1 MAIYTAKKTTR
12 DNSMIQINTDS
23 YIPIYGVILAGGWGT
38 RFWPLSRSQYPK
50 QALRLLGSESM
61 LHSTV
66 ERLLPRI
73 PPERLAVVTNAD
85 QAGLIHQELQ
95 RQSWDA
101 VRILVE
107 PQGRNT
113 AAAVGLAAVSLMEE
127 AAEGVMAVFPADHYI
142 RDQAGL
148 LKGLD
153 QGAGWAQAGNLV
165 TFGIPPT
172 RPETGYGYIRQGSPL
187 DDGGWAYRV
196 ARFIEK
202 PPLAQAREFLS
213 EGGYSWNSGIFMFRP
228 DVMLAAF
235 SQYLPELYR
244 ELDQLRHPENQP
256 SLEEVYQRLPSI
268 SLDHGIMEKADNVVV
283 VPVEMGW
290 NDVGTWEALYE
301 LFPRDE
307 RGNVREGRVLDQG
320 SQECIFFAQNRLVA
334 TIGLENTIVV
344 DTPDA
349 TLVCHRDR
357 AQEVKDLVTE
367 LHRQKLVE
375 SVHHTTVERPWGRY
389 TVTDEGPGFK
399 VKRIVVDVGK
409 KLSLQVHQR
418 RAEHWVVVSGTAQ
431 VTIGQE
437 LKLVSSNQSVYI
449 PQKTPHRLENPTIE
463 PLQIVE
469 VQTGDYLEED
479 DIVRL
484 NDDYWH
490 PDKA

>member
-1 MAIYTAKKTTR
+1 MDASR
-12 DNSMIQINTDS
+12 
-23 YIPIYGVILAGGWGT
+23 IPIYGVILAGGWGT

-50 QALRLLGSESM
+50 QVLRLMGSDSM
-61 LHSTV
+61 LQSTV

-73 PPERLAVVTNAD
+73 PPERLAVVTNAS

-95 RQSWDA
+95 RRGWDE
-101 VRILVE
+101 VRIWIE

-113 AAAVGLAAVSLMEE
+113 AAAVGLAALSLEEE
-127 AAEGVMAVFPADHYI
+127 AGDGVMAVFPADHFI
-142 RDQAGL
+142 RDQASL
-148 LKGLD
+148 LRGLD
-153 QGAGWAQAGNLV
+153 LGAGWAQAGYLV
-165 TFGIPPT
+165 TFGIPPS
-172 RPETGYGYIRQGSPL
+172 RPETGYGYIKQGDPL
-187 DDGGWAYRV
+187 DEQGRSFRA

-202 PPLAQAREFLS
+202 PPLAQAREFLT
-213 EGGYSWNSGIFMFRP
+213 EGGYYWNSGIFLFRP
-228 DVMLAAF
+228 DVVLDAF
-235 SQYLPELYR
+235 SRYLPDLYR
-244 ELDQLRHPENQP
+244 ELDRLRNSQNPP
-256 SLEEVYQRLPSI
+256 SLEEVYQNLPSV
-268 SLDHGIMEKADNVVV
+268 SLDHGILEKAENVVV

-290 NDVGTWEALYE
+290 NDVGTWEALHE

-307 RGNVREGRVLDQG
+307 RGNVREGRVLDQD
-320 SQECIFFAQNRLVA
+320 SQECIFWAQNRLVA
-334 TIGLENTIVV
+334 TIGLANTIVV

-367 LHRQKLVE
+367 LHRQHLVE

-389 TVTDEGPGFK
+389 TVMDEGPGFK
-399 VKRIVVDVGK
+399 VKRIVVDTGK

-431 VTIGQE
+431 VTIGQNIS
-437 LKLVSSNQSVYI
+437 LVASNQSVYI
-449 PQKTPHRLENPTIE
+449 PPKTPHRLENPTIE

-484 NDDYWH
+484 EDDYWK
-490 PDKA
+490 PEKG

>member
-1 MAIYTAKKTTR
+1 V
-12 DNSMIQINTDS
+12 NTS
-23 YIPIYGVILAGGWGT
+23 KIPIHGVILAGGWGT

-50 QALRLLGSESM
+50 QVLRLLGSESM
-61 LHSTV
+61 LQSTV

-73 PPERLAVVTNAD
+73 PPERLAVVTNTE
-85 QAGLIHQELQ
+85 QAGLIHQDLH
-95 RQSWDA
+95 RRGWDA
-101 VRILVE
+101 VRILAE

-113 AAAVGLAAVSLMEE
+113 AAAVGLAAVSLMGE
-127 AAEGVMAVFPADHYI
+127 AADGVMAVFPADHYI

-148 LKGLD
+148 LTGLD

-165 TFGIPPT
+165 TFGIPPA
-172 RPETGYGYIRQGSPL
+172 RPETGYGYIRQGAAL
-187 DDGGWAYRV
+187 DGRGRAYRV

-202 PPLAQAREFLS
+202 PPLAQAREFLAA
-213 EGGYSWNSGIFMFRP
+213 GGYYWNSGIFMFRAE
-228 DVMLAAF
+228 VVAAAF
-235 SQYLPELYR
+235 ARYLPDMHR
-244 ELDQLRHPENQP
+244 ELNRLRHTGNPAI
-256 SLEEVYQRLPSI
+256 LEEVYQNLPSI
-268 SLDHGIMEKADNVVV
+268 SLDHGILEKADNVVV

-290 NDVGTWEALYE
+290 NDVGSWEALHE

-307 RGNVREGRVLDQG
+307 RGNVREGRVLDQD
-320 SQECIFFAQNRLVA
+320 SRDCIFYAQNRLVA
-334 TIGLENTIVV
+334 TLGLNNAIVV

-349 TLVCHRDR
+349 TLVCHRER
-357 AQEVKDLVTE
+357 AQEVKDLVSE
-367 LHRQKLVE
+367 LHRQNLVE

-431 VTIGQE
+431 VTTGQE
-437 LKLVSSNQSVYI
+437 IRLVSSNQSVYI
-449 PQKTPHRLENPTIE
+449 PPKTPHRLENPTIE
-463 PLQIVE
+463 ALHIVE

-484 NDDYWH
+484 DDDYWH